1 MLAAS
6 NRIGVRFETPESLK
20 YKIIIIPAGAIEF
33 NGRYLIVP
41 VLMEFGFKD
50 INVIKHSS
58 LFIPFGFNGISKE
71 FQNPSQQIMKCHIN
85 DMPRN
90 LEEVWES
97 IPYKWHNHRMKIQV
111 IP

>member
-6 NRIGVRFETPESLK
+6 NRIAVKFEIPESLK
-20 YKIIIIPAGAIEF
+20 YKTIIIPAGTIEF
-33 NGRYLIVP
+33 NGRYLIAP
-41 VLMEFGFKD
+41 VVGEFGFKD

-58 LFIPFGFNGISKE
+58 LYILFAFDGISKE
-71 FQNPSQQIMKCHIN
+71 FQILRQQIMKCLIN

-97 IPYKWHNHRMKIQV
+97 IPY
-111 IP
+111 